1 MRIQGRTLRPSTLEE
16 RRLLLTLGLD
26 KLRVQRGT
34 NPFAL
39 VRKIQKVARGSRLE
53 MLLIHALAN
62 TPVARASPTPASASV
77 ASPPAGTSTA
87 C

>member
-16 RRLLLTLGLD
+16 RRLLLSLGLD
-26 KLRVQRGT
+26 KLRVPRGT

-39 VRKIQKVARGSRLE
+39 VRKIQKVARGARQE
-53 MLLIHALAN
+53 MKIIHALAS
-62 TPVARASPTPASASV
+62 TAAPRWSRPMTSASV
-77 ASPPAGTSTA
+77 ASSRPKTNTP